1 MYDKRTWERERVL
14 GWAWGCRSE
23 PAKGVCVCV
32 CVCVRACMCGCT
44 RVGVWVC
51 ACVHACVC
59 VRERETER
67 ERCIGLFCWGF
78 SACYSTSEV
87 NRTAEGEDGM
97 KKCLCQVPVLWQPAA
112 PKVWVLLPLISCFVL
127 PRHTLSPCHISGLT
141 AKPATAVSGPFS
153 RRVVRCVQVGLLWI
167 PKMSCLFLTLK
178 MVFQGTPL
186 HDLSALSSRALSYK
200 SVCWNFQ
207 VCLLK
212 SSGWCIENSRSMCW
226 NCQVCVLKL

>member
-1 MYDKRTWERERVL
+1 MYDKRTRERTARYQDIHSEIVCMIK
-14 GWAWGCRSE
+14 GHEKESGCWGGRGGAEVSQRKVC
-23 PAKGVCVCV
+23 VCVCV

-112 PKVWVLLPLISCFVL
+112 PKV
-127 PRHTLSPCHISGLT
+127 
-141 AKPATAVSGPFS
+141 
-153 RRVVRCVQVGLLWI
+153 
-167 PKMSCLFLTLK
+167 
-178 MVFQGTPL
+178 
-186 HDLSALSSRALSYK
+186 
-200 SVCWNFQ
+200 
-207 VCLLK
+207 
-212 SSGWCIENSRSMCW
+212 
-226 NCQVCVLKL
+226 